1 MALPDEVRTPLK
13 GNRPMNRMLSAALVA
28 ATMAG
33 VSGSAHAGIS
43 CNLTDQH
50 NNTLSYT
57 FARGG
62 SGYTNEISVRRNGA
76 VLSNGGPMWNRRYD
90 QARRLMV
97 LEQAGW
103 NLVYEAKSNEA
114 ETSQASLFFGDVR
127 KASGVCFAD
136 HSMDTPAPTY
146 VAPAPTP
153 QYVAPAPQTPYIAP
167 PQHADRTAVP
177 LTTPDNWF
185 SQFTT
190 ISVNNKWIK
199 VQVDTGAYGMT
210 MTQSL
215 ADAMVNNGD
224 ATRGEDSQVKGYDGV
239 SQNVHH
245 ITIHTLT
252 FGGRD
257 IADVDAVVVP
267 DSGNPLLGMDVLRRF
282 GKSTIDTAAS
292 QLILG

>member
-1 MALPDEVRTPLK
+1 
-13 GNRPMNRMLSAALVA
+13 MNRVLSAALVA

-33 VSGSAHAGIS
+33 VSSAHAAFICDNPAQIIGKVGTNPVIS
-43 CNLTDQH
+43 TRVGRNETTHAWYVWHRLANGTIIDRANQYNMTD
-50 NNTLSYT
+50 NTDSDSFRWTGRLNKNPDLWMQGT
-57 FARGG
+57 ILPRAGG
-62 SGYTNEISVRRNGA
+62 HVLYVESLRDSVHGNK
-76 VLSNGGPMWNRRYD
+76 
-90 QARRLMV
+90 
-97 LEQAGW
+97 
-103 NLVYEAKSNEA
+103 LVMHSEADCAPEEA
-114 ETSQASLFFGDVR
+114 TA
-127 KASGVCFAD
+127 APA
-136 HSMDTPAPTY
+136 TPA
-146 VAPAPTP
+146 AP

-167 PQHADRTAVP
+167 PQHADRTTVP

-224 ATRGEDSQVKGYDGV
+224 ASRGEDSQIKGYDGA

-267 DSGNPLLGMDVLRRF
+267 DSGNPLLGMDILRRF
-282 GKSTIDTAAS
+282 GKFTIDTAAS